1 MKPAAL
7 FVALTLVAVLLPAQ
21 NVCPCVPVTHLWT
34 VESCDS
40 WNCAASAAIM
50 ANGDPNVLTMPAP
63 GNDGHW
69 LVLKRVNS
77 GSYIAPPDAPY
88 LLESFDSVDGAMARF
103 TAAGDHAPMIL
114 SVPDGKFVVVTS
126 RLAVP
131 KHRAAA
137 KP

>member
-7 FVALTLVAVLLPAQ
+7 FVVLTLAGTLLSAQ
-21 NVCPCVPVTHLWT
+21 NVCPCVPISHTWT
-34 VESCDS
+34 VETCDS
-40 WNCAASAAIM
+40 WNCAAAAAIV

-88 LLESFDSVDGAMARF
+88 LLESFDSVDGAVARF
-103 TAAGDHAPMIL
+103 SAMGDHAPMIL

-126 RLAVP
+126 RQAVA
-131 KHRAAA
+131 KRRAA